1 MTKRNLHDIND
12 WSDIDRCLKIGEILL
27 MAGKITE
34 KALIVALDLQK
45 TRSEYVGQILL
56 SLNAVSKEDL
66 EAGLALQ
73 EQLNPRCR
81 FNMVLNK

>member
-34 KALIVALDLQK
+34 KALLVALDLQK

>member
-1 MTKRNLHDIND
+1 MKKRNIHDIED
-12 WSDIDRCLKIGEILL
+12 WADIDRCLKIGEILL

-34 KALIVALDLQK
+34 KSLTVALDLQK

-56 SLNAVSKEDL
+56 SLNAVKKEDL

-73 EQLNPRCR
+73 EKINPLCR
-81 FNMVLNK
+81 LT

>member
-1 MTKRNLHDIND
+1 MKKRNIHDIND
-12 WSDIDRCLKIGEILL
+12 WMDITECLRIGEILL
-27 MAGKITE
+27 MSGKVTE
-34 KALIVALDLQK
+34 RALEVALDLQR

-73 EQLNPRCR
+73 EKINPRCR
-81 FNMVLNK
+81 FNVVMEK

>member
-1 MTKRNLHDIND
+1 MTKRNLHDIDD
-12 WSDIDRCLKIGEILL
+12 WADIARCLKIGEILL
-27 MAGKITE
+27 MSGKITE
-34 KALIVALDLQK
+34 KALTVALDLQK

-73 EQLNPRCR
+73 EKINPRCR
-81 FNMVLNK
+81 FDMVLNK

>member
-1 MTKRNLHDIND
+1 MAKRNLHNIDD
-12 WSDIDRCLKIGEILL
+12 WADIDRCLKIGEILL

-34 KALIVALDLQK
+34 KALTVALDLQK

-56 SLNAVSKEDL
+56 SLNAVTEEDL

-73 EQLNPRCR
+73 EKINPRCR
-81 FNMVLNK
+81 FNMVLK